1 MTFYVTMTLMAS
13 KLALLFLAIVVT
25 IGCDRVTKRLAVR
38 SLAGQPGHSWLA
50 DTVRL
55 QYAENTGG
63 FLSFGA
69 DWAPAT
75 RNTVFTRVTGVI
87 LLVLAVAAYRAR
99 HHLWAGLGLSLFV
112 GGAASNWLDRLTRG
126 SVVDFLNVG
135 VGSIRTGIF
144 NVADMAIL
152 LGVTM
157 FLLAKTSPEPP
168 AAPVEP
174 EVRKD
179 PPFQFFSR

>member
-1 MTFYVTMTLMAS
+1 MVP
-13 KLALLFLAIVVT
+13 KLALIFLAMVLA
-25 IGCDRVTKRLAVR
+25 IGCDRVTKHLAVR
-38 SLAGQPGHSWLA
+38 SLAGHPEQSWLA

-75 RNTVFTRVTGVI
+75 RNTVFTRATGAI
-87 LLVLAVAAYRAR
+87 LLVLGIAAYRAR
-99 HHLWAGLGLSLFV
+99 HHLWSGLGLSLFV
-112 GGAASNWLDRLTRG
+112 AGAASNWLDRITRG

-135 VGSIRTGIF
+135 IGPVRTGIF
-144 NVADMAIL
+144 NVADMAIM
-152 LGVTM
+152 LGVAM
-157 FLLAKTSPEPP
+157 FVLAKVSHKPP
-168 AAPVEP
+168 SADVEP
-174 EVRKD
+174 EAPKG